1 MVTLQMMVIG
11 RKLTNIYGSLTV
23 PICRKYGINQSGF
36 DVLLC
41 CADHPQYNTA
51 RDICARRGIKSGIA
65 SVAVESLIQ
74 RGLLVSEGDPKDR
87 RMNRLVPTEKAAPII
102 EEGRRMQQY
111 FEATLKNGI
120 SEEDMETF
128 CRVAEKLMGN
138 IERVGR

>member
-41 CADHPQYNTA
+41 CAENPQFNTA

-74 RGLLVSEGDPKDR
+74 RGLLTSEGDPKDR
-87 RMNRLVPTEKAAPII
+87 RMNRLIPTEKAQPII

-111 FEATLKNGI
+111 FEETLRNGI
-120 SEEDMETF
+120 TEEDLEVF
-128 CRVAEKLMGN
+128 SRVADKLTGN
-138 IERVGR
+138 LERVGR